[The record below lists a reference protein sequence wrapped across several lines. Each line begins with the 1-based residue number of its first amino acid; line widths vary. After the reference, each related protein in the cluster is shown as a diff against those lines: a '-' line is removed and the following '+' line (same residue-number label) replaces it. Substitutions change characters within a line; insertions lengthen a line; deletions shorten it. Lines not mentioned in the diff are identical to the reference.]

1 MYDIG
6 MSMNSSPSVDWPR
19 VVRDLVVAGY
29 TQSAIAK
36 DCSCRQ
42 SSISDLAC
50 GRTTEPRYSIG
61 AALLKLHAA
70 ASGDGRSSAGSTV
83 GSGR

>member
-6 MSMNSSPSVDWPR
+6 MSMTFAPSVDWPK

-29 TQSAIAK
+29 TQSSIAK
-36 DCSCRQ
+36 DCNCSQ
-42 SSISDLAC
+42 NSISDLAC

-61 AALLKLHAA
+61 ASLLKLHAA
-70 ASGDGRSSAGSTV
+70 AVNGARSATLDARGR
-83 GSGR
+83 